1 MVETIHTAVRTQR
14 AIAVIMGGG
23 AGTRLFPLTKDRSK
37 PAVPLA
43 GSYRLVDIPIS
54 NCINSGLR
62 RIYLLTQFNSSSLH
76 RHIQRAYRFDNIIR
90 GFVEILAA
98 QQGPREGTGW
108 YQGTADAVRQNLTHF
123 ANEPHDLV
131 VILSGDQLY
140 RMDFRELIAE
150 HLNRGW
156 DISIATIPVNREAA
170 KGFGIMQVDE
180 QGRIIR
186 FVEKPK
192 DEELLNS
199 LALHDLDKITKRA
212 KQWPGPEFFLASMG
226 IYVFNRSVLSE
237 VLDNKLNDFGKDIIP
252 AAISKY
258 KVGSYVYQG
267 YWEDIGTIGSFFR
280 ANLDL
285 TENLPQFNLFDE
297 ENKIFSETYFLPPA
311 KVERCDVERTLM
323 SPGCIV
329 QGARMR
335 RVLLGVRSVVRGDVI
350 MEDVVMMG
358 ADMYEAAPASSQ
370 IPLGIGERTTVRNAI
385 IDKNARIGTG
395 CVLTP
400 QNFGQHHDGGWFYV
414 RDGILVI
421 PKNTAVPDYTDMT
434 RM

>member
-1 MVETIHTAVRTQR
+1 MVEKIHTAVKTQR

-54 NCINSGLR
+54 NCLNSGLR
-62 RIYLLTQFNSSSLH
+62 RIYLLTQYNSSSLH
-76 RHIQRAYRFDNIIR
+76 RHIQRAYRFDNIIQ

-98 QQGPREGTGW
+98 QQGPKTGTGW

-123 ANEPHDLV
+123 ANEPHDTV

-140 RMDFRELIAE
+140 RMDLRELIAE
-150 HLNRGW
+150 HLNNDY
-156 DISIATIPVNREAA
+156 DISIATIPVNRQAA
-170 KGFGIMQVDE
+170 RGFGIMQVDDT
-180 QGRIIR
+180 GRIIR

-199 LALHDLDKITKRA
+199 LALHDINKITKRA

-226 IYVFNRSVLSE
+226 IYVFKRHILE
-237 VLDNKLNDFGKDIIP
+237 KVLDNTLNDFGKDIIP
-252 AAISKY
+252 AAISSY
-258 KVGSYVYQG
+258 NVGSYVYQG
-267 YWEDIGTIGSFFR
+267 YWEDIGTIGAFFR

-285 TENLPQFNLFDE
+285 TGPVPQFNLFDE
-297 ENKIFSETYFLPPA
+297 ENKIFSETHFLPPA
-311 KVERCDVERTLM
+311 KVEHCDVEHTLL
-323 SPGCIV
+323 SPGCIIK
-329 QGARMR
+329 GARLR
-335 RVLLGVRSVVRGDVI
+335 HSLLGVRSIVRGDVI

-358 ADMYEAAPASSQ
+358 ADMYEASPPEGR
-370 IPLGIGERTTVRNAI
+370 IPLGVGERSTIRKTI
-385 IDKNARIGTG
+385 LDKNARIGAG

-400 QNFGQHHDGGWFYV
+400 EKFGDHYDGDWFYV

-421 PKNTAVPDYTDMT
+421 PKNTSVPDYTDLT
-434 RM
+434 R